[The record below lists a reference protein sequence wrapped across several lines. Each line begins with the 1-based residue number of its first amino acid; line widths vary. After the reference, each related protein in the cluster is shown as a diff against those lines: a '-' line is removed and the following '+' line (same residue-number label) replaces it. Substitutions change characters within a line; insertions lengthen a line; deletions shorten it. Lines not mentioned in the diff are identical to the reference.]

1 MKSIKE
7 FFTGKKEEPVTQK
20 DIQDNPT
27 NLAAREMQIKD
38 VMARKKKMLKEIDEE
53 SYELS
58 YSL

>member
-38 VMARKKKMLKEIDEE
+38 VMARKKKMLKEIDE
-53 SYELS
+53 
-58 YSL
+58 